1 VARIDGRRDA
11 AHNGLTWGR
20 ENRFSRT
27 RDQGV
32 AVGDALQQALRG
44 ARHEAA
50 PGADALA
57 PRLALVVIGAGGALG
72 SALLAEAL
80 VAGRFRQVAA
90 LVAAPLASTLRGLL
104 PLTLT
109 ALHAV
114 QGPAFDAAVVVFD
127 RERRSNGR
135 DDAFAMPGP
144 EQLLPLAQALHA
156 RGTRRLVV
164 LMPHAPALLPQA
176 LAAGLASVDEV
187 ALAALGFEHL
197 VILRAARADG
207 SARPLRG
214 LDRVAQ
220 LWLQQLR
227 WMVPTRLQAL
237 RPAAL
242 ARCVVELLMAL
253 PASPPGTRVVSPE
266 TLWQWVQDIEQR
278 QRPE

>member
-1 VARIDGRRDA
+1 M
-11 AHNGLTWGR
+11 
-20 ENRFSRT
+20 
-27 RDQGV
+27 
-32 AVGDALQQALRG
+32 GDALQQALRG

-72 SALLAEAL
+72 SAVLAEAL

-104 PLTLT
+104 PLTLP
-109 ALHAV
+109 ALHAGH
-114 QGPAFDAAVVVFD
+114 GPAFDAAVVVFD

-156 RGTRRLVV
+156 RGMRRLVV

-197 VILRAARADG
+197 VILRAARPDG
-207 SARPLRG
+207 SAQPLRG

-227 WMVPTRLQAL
+227 WMVPTRQQAL